1 MRRFVSYGP
10 SVVVLLTSMAAL
22 IVVPELVRRVEDSRT
37 QATVRLARQTL
48 GDDDILDRLNRATRA
63 VSAGVEPGVVHL
75 VVEGG
80 PARDTDPADGPQG
93 DDQENGQGNNERQS
107 PRGRGWFFRGS
118 TGSGWVFDDKG
129 HIITNAHV
137 VRAARN
143 ISVQFSNGRVA
154 TASLVGADPFT
165 DIAVLKVDVRRGLF
179 PLQRATGERPEQGDR
194 VFAFGSPFGFKFSM
208 SEGIISGLGRSARP
222 VLEMGGF
229 TNFIQTDAAVNPGN
243 SGGPLVDIHGR
254 VIGMNVAIATG
265 RESDGTSGEAGQSAG
280 ISFAIPLDTIESVVE
295 QIINS
300 GKVARGFLGIQ
311 FDRGVAEI
319 TNDGEFVGLGLR
331 ISSVVSGGAAEKS
344 GLRRNDIIRSVAGY
358 DTSDPEV
365 LRAVVSA
372 CRPGQIVPAKV
383 WRDSEEIDMKIT
395 LGERDAASLVNDA
408 WGYIARQLGMSV
420 RDFGDDA
427 TVGFVVPGSVATRAG
442 LRAGQIITRIA
453 DREVKDAVGAY
464 AAFIDAGLLIGKEVE
479 VRVKDSS
486 ADEADRPIKVR
497 LFE

>member
-37 QATVRLARQTL
+37 QANVRLARQTL
-48 GDDDILDRLNRATRA
+48 RDDDILERLNRATRA
-63 VSAGVEPGVVHL
+63 VASSVEPGVVHL

-80 PARDTDPADGPQG
+80 PVRDNDASDDPGDNGADPN
-93 DDQENGQGNNERQS
+93 DGQRPS
-107 PRGRGWFFRGS
+107 PRGRGWYFRGS
-118 TGSGWVFDDKG
+118 TGSGWVFDDQG

-137 VRAARN
+137 VRAARS
-143 ISVQFSNGRVA
+143 ISVQFSNGRVVRA
-154 TASLVGADPFT
+154 ALVGADPFT
-165 DIAVLKVDVRRGLF
+165 DIAVLKVDINRGLF
-179 PLQRATGERPEQGDR
+179 PLQRGSGERPEQGDR

-265 RESDGTSGEAGQSAG
+265 RESDGSTGEAGQSAG

-295 QIINS
+295 QIIS
-300 GKVARGFLGIQ
+300 TGKIARGFLGIS
-311 FDRGVAEI
+311 FDRGAAEI
-319 TNDGEFVGLGLR
+319 TNDGEFVALGLR
-331 ISSVVSGGAAEKS
+331 VSQVVPGGAAEKS
-344 GLRRNDIIRSVAGY
+344 GLRRNDIIRSIAGY
-358 DTSDPEV
+358 ETSDPEI

-372 CRPGQIVPAKV
+372 RRPGEVVPAKV
-383 WRDSEEIDMKIT
+383 WRGGEEIDMKIA

-408 WGYIARQLGMSV
+408 WGYIARQLGMAMRSS
-420 RDFGDDA
+420 GDA
-427 TVGFVVPGSVATRAG
+427 AVVGFVVPGSVAARAG
-442 LRAGQIITRIA
+442 LRAGQVITRIA
-453 DREVKDAVGAY
+453 DRDVGDEVQGY
-464 AAFIDAGLLIGKEVE
+464 AAMIDAGLLIGKEVE
-479 VRVKDSS
+479 IRVKDSF
-486 ADEADRPIKVR
+486 ADESDRAIKVR

>member
-37 QATVRLARQTL
+37 QATVRLAHQAL
-48 GDDDILDRLNRATRA
+48 GDDDILERLNRATRA
-63 VSAGVEPGVVHL
+63 VSTSVEPGVVHL

-80 PARDTDPADGPQG
+80 PARDLDQANGADG
-93 DDQENGQGNNERQS
+93 NGQDNDPGDNQRQN
-107 PRGRGWFFRGS
+107 PRGRGWYFRGS

-137 VRAARN
+137 VRGARN
-143 ISVQFSNGRVA
+143 ISVQFSSGRVA
-154 TASLVGADPFT
+154 SATLVGADPFT
-165 DIAVLKVDVRRGLF
+165 DIAVLQVDVKRGLF
-179 PLQRATGERPEQGDR
+179 PLRRASGERPEQGDR

-243 SGGPLVDIHGR
+243 SGGPLVDIRGH

-295 QIINS
+295 QIISN
-300 GKVARGFLGIQ
+300 GRVARGFLGIQ

-319 TNDGEFVGLGLR
+319 INDGEFVGLGLR
-331 ISSVVSGGAAEKS
+331 ISSVVSGGAAENS
-344 GLRRNDIIRSVAGY
+344 GLRRDDIIRSVAGY

-372 CRPGQIVPAKV
+372 CRPGQVVPAKV
-383 WRDSEEIDMKIT
+383 WRDSEEIDMNIT
-395 LGERDAASLVNDA
+395 LGERDVASLVNDA
-408 WGYIARQLGMSV
+408 WGYIARQLGMAV
-420 RDFGDDA
+420 RANAGDA
-427 TVGFVVPGSVATRAG
+427 TIGFVVPGSVAARAG
-442 LRAGQIITRIA
+442 LKAGQIITRIA
-453 DREVKDAVGAY
+453 DRNVNDEVTAY
-464 AAFIDAGLLIGKEVE
+464 AAFIDAGLLIGKQVE
-479 VRVKDSS
+479 LRIKDSA
-486 ADEADRPIKVR
+486 ADESDRAINVR

>member
-10 SVVVLLTSMAAL
+10 SVVVLLTSMTAL

-37 QATVRLARQTL
+37 HATVRLARQTL
-48 GDDDILDRLNRATRA
+48 GDDDILERLNRATRA
-63 VSAGVEPGVVHL
+63 VAVNVEPGVVHL

-80 PARDTDPADGPQG
+80 PARDLDQAGGAEGNDQDRDPNDNQ
-93 DDQENGQGNNERQS
+93 RQN
-107 PRGRGWFFRGS
+107 PRGRGWFYRGS

-143 ISVQFSNGRVA
+143 ISVQFSSGRVA
-154 TASLVGADPFT
+154 GATLVGADPFT
-165 DIAVLKVDVRRGLF
+165 DIAVLKVDIMRGLV
-179 PLQRATGERPEQGDR
+179 PLQRASGERPEQGDR

-243 SGGPLVDIHGR
+243 SGGPLVDIRGR

-265 RESDGTSGEAGQSAG
+265 RESDGATSDTGQSAG
-280 ISFAIPLDTIESVVE
+280 ISFAIPLDTIESVVD
-295 QIINS
+295 QIINN

-319 TNDGEFVGLGLR
+319 TSDGEFVGLGLR
-331 ISSVVSGGAAEKS
+331 VSMVVPGGAAEKS

-358 DTSDPEV
+358 ETSDPEV

-372 CRPGQIVPAKV
+372 RRPGEVVPAKV
-383 WRDSEEIDMKIT
+383 WRDSEEVDMRIT

-408 WGYIARQLGMSV
+408 WGYIARQLGMAV
-420 RDFGDDA
+420 RSNGTEA
-427 TVGFVVPGSVATRAG
+427 TVGFVVPGSVAARAG
-442 LRAGQIITRIA
+442 LKAGQVITRIA
-453 DREVKDAVGAY
+453 ERDVRDEVGTY
-464 AAFIDAGLLIGKEVE
+464 AAFIDSGLLIGREVE
-479 VRVKDSS
+479 LRVKDSP
-486 ADEADRPIKVR
+486 ADEADRAIKVR